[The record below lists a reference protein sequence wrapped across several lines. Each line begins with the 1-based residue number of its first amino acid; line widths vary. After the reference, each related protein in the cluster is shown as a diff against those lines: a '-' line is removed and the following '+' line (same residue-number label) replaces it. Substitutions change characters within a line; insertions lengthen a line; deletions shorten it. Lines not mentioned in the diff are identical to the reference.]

1 MTGRFDRM
9 INSGIRGAAVA
20 VALILAAAGCG
31 SNDNTPAP
39 TPTPSNT
46 ATATTTTTPTATRTP
61 TATDTL
67 GPTSTPTALPVIAGQ
82 ENLFGSTADGS
93 GALTID
99 PVPLIPAYFSACLG
113 GTGDACDGGTL
124 VYSGG
129 DPGFK
134 EAAVDEAT
142 ATLFALPDGVAVT
155 LQVIAIDPALSMVF
169 DDGTLNAAGQTL
181 DLGTTP
187 GIHADLQWQ
196 LTLPG
201 GVPIGG
207 LHNVTLKLT
216 TTTSG
221 FTDSTEF
228 TESVEASS
236 GAAPPPD

>member
-1 MTGRFDRM
+1 MRRHDDR
-9 INSGIRGAAVA
+9 SVPHRVGLAAC
-20 VALILAAAGCG
+20 ALVVILAGIGCDD
-31 SNDNTPAP
+31 NDNSPPAP
-39 TPTPSNT
+39 TATATATSTATKSATPT
-46 ATATTTTTPTATRTP
+46 ATATTGPTATPTP
-61 TATDTL
+61 
-67 GPTSTPTALPVIAGQ
+67 LPEIAGQ

-134 EAAVDEAT
+134 EATTDEAT
-142 ATLFALPDGVAVT
+142 STLFALPDGVTVS
-155 LQVIAIDPALSMVF
+155 LQVIAIDPALSLIF
-169 DDGTLNAAGQTL
+169 EDGTLSAAGQSIE
-181 DLGTTP
+181 LGTTP

-201 GVPIGG
+201 GAPIGG
-207 LHNVTLKLT
+207 THDVTLKLT
-216 TTTSG
+216 TTTAG
-221 FTDSTEF
+221 FTDSAEF

-236 GAAPPPD
+236 GSAPPPDDD